1 MTRGVAIQSGKLSGR
16 ARRAIASLYE
26 FRCSSGVPPIIT
38 TLKVSLYHR
47 LKLARSRNRCHD
59 YGLNISVRNQLAI
72 AMRGDYVRQRGQ
84 LIALSVYCD
93 NQNSNLAA
101 ESSSLSTSRRVRPQT
116 RDRFVHHRV
125 SVMFR
130 RMQQNQYTESVA
142 LQDPLTDSDG
152 DDSRPEDRDRQQYMF
167 IWNQTYEVATMYVL
181 CAFVCVEL

>member
-1 MTRGVAIQSGKLSGR
+1 
-16 ARRAIASLYE
+16 
-26 FRCSSGVPPIIT
+26 
-38 TLKVSLYHR
+38 
-47 LKLARSRNRCHD
+47 
-59 YGLNISVRNQLAI
+59 
-72 AMRGDYVRQRGQ
+72 MRGDYVRQRGQ

-125 SVMFR
+125 SLVFR